1 MLAMMKAT
9 TATTMVMRAK
19 KTSPMESLHAQL
31 FGAALV
37 LFGVLLIGL
46 KNAPDLRERFRLA
59 SYWTDSY
66 AMAII
71 VLLFGVS
78 MLAYGLFVR
87 PPPLA

>member
-1 MLAMMKAT
+1 MPAVMMTTLAMM
-9 TATTMVMRAK
+9 MVMRAK
-19 KTSPMESLHAQL
+19 KNSSMESLHAQL
-31 FGAALV
+31 FGAVLV

-71 VLLFGVS
+71 VLLFGAS
-78 MLAYGLFVR
+78 MLAFGLFG
-87 PPPLA
+87 

>member
-1 MLAMMKAT
+1 MT
-9 TATTMVMRAK
+9 TATMAMMRVTRAK
-19 KTSPMESLHAQL
+19 KNSSMESLHAQL
-31 FGAALV
+31 FGALLV

-71 VLLFGVS
+71 VLLFGAS
-78 MLAYGLFVR
+78 MLAFGLFG
-87 PPPLA
+87 

>member
-1 MLAMMKAT
+1 MMTTLAMM
-9 TATTMVMRAK
+9 MVMRAK
-19 KTSPMESLHAQL
+19 KNSSMESLHAQL
-31 FGAALV
+31 FGAVLV

-71 VLLFGVS
+71 VLLFGAS
-78 MLAYGLFVR
+78 MLAFGLFG
-87 PPPLA
+87 